1 MATNILL
8 KAFNRME
15 EFKQGMQVLFRL
27 YRTSTEVQDGGLKTF
42 EELFNHDKQPKVNI
56 EEMKELYTRVN
67 GKEIPNNAHFCF
79 MPFKEQSSIIYE
91 GYASSSG
98 EFGGES
104 PLIMSIRDTLAEK
117 INIYIRGTKFL
128 RDIATSTGKLG
139 GNPTFGFVGWLLGF
153 KEGDPIS
160 MDAFLKN
167 LIQPGQGV
175 SEFPG
180 KLKLSF
186 AESLKA
192 VETFI
197 DPITKDVRSL
207 PSIMTQLL
215 EDYETYN
222 EGDDVVIYGHSM
234 GGGIA
239 QILAYI
245 LAAGPKKFKSI
256 TVILAGSV
264 RVFDKEAVK
273 FMKAKGVEVF
283 NFVAKGDPVPN
294 WWDVQF
300 VEPGELIS
308 FIPNKTDFSNA
319 LGRHGLLS
327 YLAVMYNKDTM
338 KSLFLPS
345 QDPGGIGKTEVPST
359 DKEDLTK

>member
-8 KAFNRME
+8 KASSRRE
-15 EFKQGMQVLFRL
+15 EFKQGLQVLFRL

-42 EELFNHDKQPKVNI
+42 EELFNNDKQPKVNN
-56 EEMKELYTRVN
+56 EEMKKLYTRVT
-67 GKEIPNNAHFCF
+67 GQEIPNTAQFCF

-91 GYASSSG
+91 GYDSSAG

-104 PLIMSIRDTLAEK
+104 PLSMSTRDEVAKK

-128 RDIATSTGKLG
+128 RDITIST
-139 GNPTFGFVGWLLGF
+139 GNPTLGLVGWMLGF
-153 KEGDPIS
+153 KDGDPIS
-160 MDAFLKN
+160 MDAFLRDF
-167 LIQPGQGV
+167 IHPGHGV

-192 VETFI
+192 VETFV

-264 RVFDKEAVK
+264 RVLDKKAVQ
-273 FMKAKGVEVF
+273 FMKERGVEVF
-283 NFVAKGDPVPN
+283 NFVAQGDPVPN
-294 WWDVQF
+294 WWDFEF

-308 FIPNKTDFSNA
+308 FIPNQVDFSNA
-319 LGRHGLLS
+319 LKRHELLS
-327 YLAVMYNKDTM
+327 YLAVMYSKDTM
-338 KSLFLPS
+338 KALFLPS
-345 QDPGGIGKTEVPST
+345 QNPGGIEKTEVQST
-359 DKEDLTK
+359 NKEDLTK